1 MGLFINRNLDVYKF
15 SGEIKTSNQMEDRK
29 NYLQELL
36 KEQELFNHSVQD
48 IMQTFSR
55 SFDKIEQEQTTNWND
70 ISNQLIDLK
79 QSGKSQNEFAEMMI
93 TWMKA
98 IDEKTEALKEL
109 VAKEESMKQAMIE
122 QLKVQ
127 SQATLEIAEKF
138 DEVQVEH
145 RELNEQQKEMT
156 AKLDQQEIRT
166 KEVLERLDQQEVS
179 TKEVLVRLDQQE
191 VGTKEVLVRLGQ
203 SEVGTKE
210 VLVRLDQQEAL
221 VQRIMMQLND
231 FRSILFE
238 RTNHLVEKIES
249 GYELTSSY
257 IYKLMT
263 GSDQPL
269 TFYMKREKK
278 LENSSI
284 GEH

>member
-1 MGLFINRNLDVYKF
+1 MGLFINGKLDVYKF
-15 SGEIKTSNQMEDRK
+15 SGDIEAPNQMEDRK
-29 NYLQELL
+29 NFLQELL
-36 KEQELFNHSVQD
+36 KEQEIFNQSVQD
-48 IMQTFSR
+48 VMHSFSR
-55 SFDKIEQEQTTNWND
+55 SFDKIEHEQSANWND

-79 QSGKSQNEFAEMMI
+79 QNGKSQNEFAEMMV
-93 TWMKA
+93 TWMKT
-98 IDEKTEALKEL
+98 IDEKTEALRDL
-109 VAKEESMKQAMIE
+109 VAKEENMKQVMIE

-127 SQATLEIAEKF
+127 SKATLEIAEKV
-138 DEVQVEH
+138 DKVQIEH
-145 RELNEQQKEMT
+145 RELNEQQKEMK
-156 AKLDQQEIRT
+156 AKFDQHEVRT
-166 KEVLERLDQQEVS
+166 EELLGRLDQH
-179 TKEVLVRLDQQE
+179 
-191 VGTKEVLVRLGQ
+191 
-203 SEVGTKE
+203 EVGTKE

-221 VQRIMMQLND
+221 VQRMLRQMND

-269 TFYMKREKK
+269 TFYMKREKN

-284 GEH
+284 GKH